1 MKTVF
6 FLKMPDLI
14 LDDNVEISPFGNAF
28 QRKKVTA
35 AQRISLLTVKYQS
48 DYQIHYHHPKPGG
61 NLNF

>member
-28 QRKKVTA
+28 QRKKS
-35 AQRISLLTVKYQS
+35 QLHKEYPYLQ
-48 DYQIHYHHPKPGG
+48 
-61 NLNF
+61 